1 MNHYNSMFNF
11 FNMPYDKPI
20 LICKNSITRQRICL
34 EKSRFTQCDTDQ
46 YFIKILQTTP
56 NGNYLCQ
63 GYIYFY
69 LDFLMRSS
77 DFIGMYIK
85 PDARNLGLAQ
95 LLISYWIGICLDN
108 GIYDLKT
115 IPKQRKP
122 FILYLLKKFKFD
134 LNDTSKY
141 QTYPN
146 VISICHDEFINGK
159 CLYFQN
165 PKQSATFRCGKINA
179 GDNYVILDELTSNTV
194 VLDKVILSTPY
205 ESTDESVMC
214 TKSHKLIR
222 SFQERQN

>member
-1 MNHYNSMFNF
+1 M
-11 FNMPYDKPI
+11 
-20 LICKNSITRQRICL
+20 
-34 EKSRFTQCDTDQ
+34 QCEADQ
-46 YFIKILQTTP
+46 YFIKILQISP

-69 LDFLMRSS
+69 LDFLTRSS

-85 PDARNLGLAQ
+85 PEVRNSGLAQ
-95 LLISYWIGICLDN
+95 LLISYWVGICLDN
-108 GIYDLKT
+108 GICDLKT

-122 FILYLLKKFKFD
+122 FILYLLKKFRFD
-134 LNDTSKY
+134 LNDTSIY

-165 PKQSATFRCGKINA
+165 SKQAETFRCGKINA
-179 GDNYVILDELTSNTV
+179 GDNYVILEELTPSTV

-214 TKSHKLIR
+214 SKAYKLIR
-222 SFQERQN
+222 GFKKMQN